1 MRQVRACVT
10 LAHFGCRVETHT
22 HDPGLA
28 AQGTTERKDP
38 TAGEPGN
45 ICPRDICALIESPI
59 SSLSLNE
66 LLAER
71 LREPAWYSRSA
82 GTEDRAGHNEK
93 NRFGWRQRFFRN
105 TLLPKMRKISNE
117 LYLLM
122 GVNFYMEMKFCE
134 DVVFLGEGELS
145 DLGNL
150 VQDFCQGYFLS
161 WEKN

>member
-1 MRQVRACVT
+1 
-10 LAHFGCRVETHT
+10 
-22 HDPGLA
+22 
-28 AQGTTERKDP
+28 
-38 TAGEPGN
+38 
-45 ICPRDICALIESPI
+45 
-59 SSLSLNE
+59 
-66 LLAER
+66 
-71 LREPAWYSRSA
+71 
-82 GTEDRAGHNEK
+82 
-93 NRFGWRQRFFRN
+93 
-105 TLLPKMRKISNE
+105 MRKISNE